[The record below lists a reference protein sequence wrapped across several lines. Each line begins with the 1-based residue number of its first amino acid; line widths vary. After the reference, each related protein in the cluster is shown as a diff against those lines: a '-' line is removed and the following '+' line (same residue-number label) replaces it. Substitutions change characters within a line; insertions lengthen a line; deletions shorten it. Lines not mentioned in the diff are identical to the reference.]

1 MCFNVAINTYAG
13 LPVTLMLPWTD
24 VVYASH
30 KVFAVFSKIAKEY
43 CYTIQKDLFIK
54 MRQINLVWK
63 YGKGINT
70 DIIMFRVTFVEFII
84 KMTD

>member
-30 KVFAVFSKIAKEY
+30 KLFAVFSEIAWEY
-43 CYTIQKDLFIK
+43 CYTRQKDLFRK
-54 MRQINLVWK
+54 TRQTNLEWK
-63 YGKGINT
+63 YGKSKNT
-70 DIIMFRVTFVEFII
+70 DIIM
-84 KMTD
+84 